1 MVVAAFN
8 YLLCKT
14 YNSYSL
20 LICLFLDLS
29 KKISSVNGLEAR
41 KAAWEVIQAVGGGAF
56 ADVALERI
64 FNLYS
69 FKSVDKALVTEL
81 SYGSIRQRYYLD
93 CWIDFLGKVPAKKQ
107 PPLLRWLLHLGLY
120 QILKMKRIPPAAAIN
135 TTVELAKTHH
145 LKKLAPVVNGIL
157 RSALRRK
164 EKGLQL
170 PKSNNPTLELAKNES
185 LPLWFADELIA
196 WKGVEYANK
205 IANAFNRISPIDIR
219 VNKLRA
225 DLKDV
230 KEIFDSSGIQNQII
244 PKCPYGLEVRPG
256 EGEPRKWPGYEE
268 GKWSVQDRSSQLIA
282 PLLGPLPGEKILD
295 ACAAP
300 GGKSTHI
307 AELMNN
313 EGKIWSVDRSS
324 RRSKKIFA
332 NTERLGINCLQLL
345 VSDSN
350 ELLAKHPEWK
360 SFFDRILIDAPCS
373 GLGTLARHPDARW
386 RMNKDNIQKLV
397 LLQSQLLN
405 SITPLLKNG
414 GKLVYSTCT
423 IHPEENFNQIKN
435 FLQLKSEFL
444 LEYEKQIWPGEED
457 NGDGFYI
464 AVLNKL
470 KNQ

>member
-1 MVVAAFN
+1 M
-8 YLLCKT
+8 T
-14 YNSYSL
+14 S
-20 LICLFLDLS
+20 ITGLDT
-29 KKISSVNGLEAR
+29 R
-41 KAAWEVIQAVGGGAF
+41 RAAWEVIQAVGGGAF

-69 FKSVDKALVTEL
+69 FKSLDKALITEL
-81 SYGSIRQRYYLD
+81 SYGAIRQRYNLD

-157 RSALRRK
+157 RSALRTK

-170 PKSNNPTLELAKNES
+170 PKSNNPNLELAKNES
-185 LPLWFADELIA
+185 LPLWLVDELIA
-196 WKGVEYANK
+196 WKGVEDAKK
-205 IANAFNRISPIDIR
+205 IAKAFNRISPIDIR

-230 KEIFDSSGIQNQII
+230 KELFDNCGIQNQII
-244 PKCPYGLEVRPG
+244 PNCPYGLEVRAG
-256 EGEPRKWPGYEE
+256 VGEPRRWPGFEE

-282 PLLGPLPGEKILD
+282 PSLGPLPGEKILD

-300 GGKSTHI
+300 GGKTTHI
-307 AELMNN
+307 AELMSNKG
-313 EGKIWSVDRSS
+313 EIWSVDRSS
-324 RRSKKIFA
+324 RRSKKIIA
-332 NTERLGINCLQLL
+332 NSERLGIHGLRILVCDSNQLL
-345 VSDSN
+345 V
-350 ELLAKHPEWK
+350 KHPEWK
-360 SFFDRILIDAPCS
+360 GFFDRILIDAPCS

-386 RMNKDNIQKLV
+386 RMNKENIQKLV

-423 IHPEENFNQIKN
+423 IHPDENFNQIQN
-435 FLQLKSEFL
+435 FLKLKTELS

-464 AVLNKL
+464 AVLNK
-470 KNQ
+470 